1 MSTSRSDSF
10 QAIYSA
16 AKACSQWHV
25 IWQMHLC
32 YNDTSAAATIFQ
44 ATHMMAKPKQKSV
57 RELVEAFLKTQH
69 EENRYVSQP
78 SLTLQANEIKG

>member
-1 MSTSRSDSF
+1 
-10 QAIYSA
+10 
-16 AKACSQWHV
+16 
-25 IWQMHLC
+25 MHLC
-32 YNDTSAAATIFQ
+32 YNNTSAAATIFQ

-78 SLTLQANEIKG
+78 SLTLQENEIKGYTVTNYLPPPPFCRCTHVSA